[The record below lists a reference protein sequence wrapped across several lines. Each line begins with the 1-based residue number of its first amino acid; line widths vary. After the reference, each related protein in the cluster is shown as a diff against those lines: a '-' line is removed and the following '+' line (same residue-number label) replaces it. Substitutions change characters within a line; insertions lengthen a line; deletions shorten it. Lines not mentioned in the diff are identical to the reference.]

1 MVPVFPGISF
11 LENQTP
17 SLAFSCYVIYIV
29 IKSEYFTKNLLTL
42 FLYYCIISLVQ
53 RNEVIQWHGTLIPTV
68 LFLYRSSTDRNGIIS
83 GKYKPGDKLPSVRDL
98 AAEAAVNPNTMQK
111 AFTELE
117 RTGLVFSQRTT
128 GRFITEDTSMIDELK
143 STLAKDKI
151 TELLSFMQ
159 QLGFQENEILAM
171 IGQTM
176 KGEK

>member
-1 MVPVFPGISF
+1 MAWNLNSDRPIFI
-11 LENQTP
+11 Q
-17 SLAFSCYVIYIV
+17 IV
-29 IKSEYFTKNLLTL
+29 ERIEM
-42 FLYYCIISLVQ
+42 
-53 RNEVIQWHGTLIPTV
+53 
-68 LFLYRSSTDRNGIIS
+68 DIIS
-83 GKYKPGDKLPSVRDL
+83 GKYKPGDKLPSVRDF
-98 AAEAAVNPNTMQK
+98 AAEAAVNPNTKQK

>member
-1 MVPVFPGISF
+1 MAWNLNSDRPIFI
-11 LENQTP
+11 Q
-17 SLAFSCYVIYIV
+17 IV
-29 IKSEYFTKNLLTL
+29 ERIEM
-42 FLYYCIISLVQ
+42 
-53 RNEVIQWHGTLIPTV
+53 
-68 LFLYRSSTDRNGIIS
+68 DIIS
-83 GKYKPGDKLPSVRDL
+83 GKYKPGDKLPSVR
-98 AAEAAVNPNTMQK
+98 AVNPNTMQK
-111 AFTELE
+111 AFSELE

-171 IGQTM
+171 IDQTM